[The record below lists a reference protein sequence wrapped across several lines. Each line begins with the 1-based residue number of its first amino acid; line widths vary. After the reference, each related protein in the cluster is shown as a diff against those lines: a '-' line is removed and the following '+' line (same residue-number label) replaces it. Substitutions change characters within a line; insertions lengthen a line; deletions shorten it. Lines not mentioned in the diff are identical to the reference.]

1 MAENEVSLFFSCLVL
16 DFLPTKIR
24 KRRLQMESLTLSA
37 DLEKTPWE
45 FVLVM
50 QSGAD

>member
-1 MAENEVSLFFSCLVL
+1 M
-16 DFLPTKIR
+16 KIR

-37 DLEKTPWE
+37 DLEKAPWE

>member
-1 MAENEVSLFFSCLVL
+1 MAENEVSLFLL
-16 DFLPTKIR
+16 LGADFLPMKIR

-37 DLEKTPWE
+37 DLEKNSWE